1 MSSFADDQT
10 IETPTGAR
18 LRVRTTGA
26 GEPVVFIPSLGRGV
40 GDFDDLARVVAQAGF
55 RAAQPDPRG
64 IGGSEGPAPGTLFDL
79 AADVAAVVEALDAGP
94 AHLVGHAFGNRV
106 ARATAS
112 RFGHLVRSVVL
123 LAGGGEVPIPSAV
136 SAAIR
141 GCLMDGEKPDAAR
154 LADLRTAFFAAGNDP
169 TIWLRGWNATA
180 AIAQQVAGRATPVGE
195 WWRAGGAPVMLVQ
208 AAEDPVAPAGNAE
221 ALRRDIGQR
230 LSLVTLAHASHAIL
244 PEQPTAVA
252 AAVLAWLGGERDEA
266 ALQSVTDAKVVAPVD
281 EGRI

>member
-1 MSSFADDQT
+1 MSALTEHT
-10 IETPTGAR
+10 IEAPGGAR
-18 LRVRTTGA
+18 LRVCTTGA

-40 GDFDDLARVVAQAGF
+40 GDFDDLARAVAQVGF

-64 IGGSEGPAPGTLFDL
+64 IEGSKGPAPGTLFDL

-123 LAGGGEVPIPSAV
+123 LAGGGEVPIPPAV

-141 GCLMDGEKPDAAR
+141 GCLMDGQKADAAR
-154 LADLRTAFFAAGNDP
+154 LVDLRTAFFAAGNDP
-169 TIWLRGWNATA
+169 TIWLRGWSATA
-180 AIAQQVAGRATPVGE
+180 AATQEASGRATPVGE
-195 WWRAGGAPVMLVQ
+195 WWRAGEAPVMLMQ
-208 AAEDPVAPAGNAE
+208 AAEDPVAPTGNAE
-221 ALRRDIGQR
+221 ALRRDIGRR

-244 PEQPTAVA
+244 PEQPAAVA
-252 AAVLAWLGGERDEA
+252 AAILAWLRGERDEA
-266 ALQSVTDAKVVAPVD
+266 ALQTVMDAKIVTPGD
-281 EGRI
+281 EGRT